1 MKKFQI
7 SAIAILVI
15 LAVTLGLYAQPGGG
29 AGAGARGGQR
39 GGMGMRGFGRA
50 MYFLRAETAEP
61 AIAAI
66 EAQLKKLKEV
76 IAAQPDFGGFQD
88 MSEEERTKMREDMQ
102 KRSETIGTAM
112 TTIENQVMVLKG
124 GRNLQMALQEETDA
138 LQAIADSAEKEK
150 ATATAKMVQE
160 LIAKKTKALEDNME
174 KLGIRGMRGGRM
186 GGGGFGG
193 QRGEGGQRRGGG
205 QQ

>member
-1 MKKFQI
+1 
-7 SAIAILVI
+7 
-15 LAVTLGLYAQPGGG
+15 
-29 AGAGARGGQR
+29 
-39 GGMGMRGFGRA
+39 
-50 MYFLRAETAEP
+50 
-61 AIAAI
+61 
-66 EAQLKKLKEV
+66 
-76 IAAQPDFGGFQD
+76 
-88 MSEEERTKMREDMQ
+88 MQ